1 MKTDKIKKLTAI
13 YNDYMSIETDKDLKK
28 RKLTLAEYQAFPSVF
43 NDYQKNR
50 GKTRTFIDGIANYF
64 KKYGFSVS
72 MDENNVNYIIQ

>member
-13 YNDYMSIETDKDLKK
+13 YNDYVSIETDRDLKK

-43 NDYQKNR
+43 NDYQKN
-50 GKTRTFIDGIANYF
+50 GETRTFVTAIADYF

>member
-1 MKTDKIKKLTAI
+1 MKTDKIRKLAAI
-13 YNDYMSIETDKDLKK
+13 YNDYVSIETDKDLKK

-43 NDYQKNR
+43 NDYQKN
-50 GKTRTFIDGIANYF
+50 GEGRTFVAAIADYF